1 MQAAMRISRQLA
13 RPVRQVSAQAQQARA
28 MSSASVEESIHE
40 MNKWRRGTCSFY
52 NVDPASEGRSKLN
65 KVLSGRIESC

>member
-13 RPVRQVSAQAQQARA
+13 RPVRQVAAQAQQARA

-40 MNKWRRGTCSFY
+40 MNKWRRGTLRMFIKILTL
-52 NVDPASEGRSKLN
+52 ASDGLPT
-65 KVLSGRIESC
+65 V